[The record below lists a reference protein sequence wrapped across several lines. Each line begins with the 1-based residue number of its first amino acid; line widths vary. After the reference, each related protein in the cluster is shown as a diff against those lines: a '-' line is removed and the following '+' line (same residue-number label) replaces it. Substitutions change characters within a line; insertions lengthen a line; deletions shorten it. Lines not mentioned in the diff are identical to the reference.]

1 MRMPSA
7 DCGGRCCLPARD
19 RPSTSGAKTRARRL
33 SSQSSFPPSV
43 FFVCYSGATMAKRR
57 LDALL
62 VDRGLAPDL
71 GKAQAMVMAG
81 AVSVD
86 ECPTQKAGTLV
97 DEDVALRLV
106 ERARYVGRGGE
117 KLEHALEEFG
127 GDVLGLAVA
136 DIGAS
141 TGGVPRFF
149 PPGGGPRGFGLY
161 SGQGELGLPPAEGT
175 HVLWCG

>member
-1 MRMPSA
+1 VRRR
-7 DCGGRCCLPARD
+7 CGCHPRTAAAAVAYPLGTGPQRLGRRQGRD
-19 RPSTSGAKTRARRL
+19 GLAANLRFLRA
-33 SSQSSFPPSV
+33 F

-106 ERARYVGRGGE
+106 ERARYVGR
-117 KLEHALEEFG
+117 
-127 GDVLGLAVA
+127 
-136 DIGAS
+136 
-141 TGGVPRFF
+141 
-149 PPGGGPRGFGLY
+149 
-161 SGQGELGLPPAEGT
+161 
-175 HVLWCG
+175 